1 MTKLPKLTA
10 LTLAT
15 LLHDPVD
22 AQERKPAA
30 EWITVATGALPIIL
44 SAPHGGRAAIPELA
58 PRRGVGV
65 PQFTIARDSNTAE
78 LAEALAA
85 KLTVRLGAQ
94 PFLVIARFERKYV
107 DANRAQAAAFESP
120 GAKIYYDAYHRA
132 LASAVARLRQIWGTG
147 LLLDIHGQGAERD
160 TIFRGTD
167 NRGSVAALV
176 QSFGREAVT
185 GPKSILGQMTRRGY
199 KVEPG
204 ADERERRY
212 TGAHTTRMYGSHRE
226 GGVDAI
232 QLEFGANL
240 RAKSNLER
248 TADDLA
254 HAIEIFAKAYLP
266 LAARVVKEIPATRSR
281 PISQ

>member
-22 AQERKPAA
+22 AQERRPPA
-30 EWITVATGALPIIL
+30 EWITVASGALPIIL

-58 PRRGVGV
+58 TRRGVGV
-65 PQFTIARDSNTAE
+65 PQFTIERDSNTAE
-78 LAEALAA
+78 LAELLAGKIA
-85 KLTVRLGAQ
+85 ARLGAQ

-107 DANRAQAAAFESP
+107 DANRPETAAFESAE
-120 GAKIYYDAYHRA
+120 AKAYYDAYHAA
-132 LASAVARLRQIWGTG
+132 LAAAVLKVRRSWGTG
-147 LLLDIHGQGAERD
+147 LLLDLHGQGAERD

-167 NRGSVAALV
+167 NRSSVAALV
-176 QSFGREAVT
+176 KGFGGEAVS
-185 GPKSILGQMTRRGY
+185 GPKSILGQMRLRGY

-204 ADERERRY
+204 SDERERRY
-212 TGAHTTRMYGSHRE
+212 TGGHTTRMYGSHRE

-240 RAKSNLER
+240 RAKNNLER

-266 LAARVVKEIPATRSR
+266 LAPSGAQQLPATGLGPLPR
-281 PISQ
+281 